1 MSWQAY
7 IDQSLLGP
15 GNIDRAMICD
25 AAGSAV
31 WATSPG
37 FSVTDAERQ
46 AIASSFTDASDP
58 KQVISNGIKIGG
70 EKYMTI
76 EAGDDELKA
85 KKGKEG
91 IVCVKTTQALLIC
104 HHNADT
110 QTTVAFNDA
119 AALGEYLKKMGY

>member
-7 IDQSLLGP
+7 IDQSLVGP
-15 GNIDRAMICD
+15 GNIDKAIICD
-25 AAGSAV
+25 AAGSAI
-31 WATSPG
+31 WAESPG
-37 FSVTDAERQ
+37 FSVSEAERK
-46 AIASSFTDASDP
+46 AIAASFSD
-58 KQVISNGIKIGG
+58 KKDVKDVVSHGIKVSG

-91 IVCVKTTQALLIC
+91 IVVYKTTQALLIG
-104 HHNADT
+104 HHGPDA
-110 QTTVAFNDA
+110 QTTVAFNDV